1 MQFPALQSF
10 LAGKKRTP
18 QAQQQQYPGLYQA
31 MPTVPSHLTPQES
44 GMERQAG
51 FNKQQE
57 EMNKGMIGGKMN
69 RRSF

>member
-1 MQFPALQSF
+1 MMFPALQSF
-10 LAGKKRTP
+10 LADKNRTP
-18 QAQQQQYPGLYQA
+18 QAQQQQYPGLYQQ

-57 EMNKGMIGGKMN
+57 EMNKGMIGGRMN
-69 RRSF
+69 RRTF